1 MSSPDDNAAY
11 DQSVIRVY
19 LIGLESELETKLQ
32 DVRRIRQALEELNVK
47 DTRVREGTLV
57 RAFAEQFDR
66 MLITNRVVRETL
78 MQLRESTLLLLQR
91 LQTPPTSEV

>member
-11 DQSVIRVY
+11 DQSVLRVY
-19 LIGLESELETKLQ
+19 LIGLEGELETKLQ
-32 DVRRIRQALEELNVK
+32 DVRRIRQTLERLNVK

-78 MQLRESTLLLLQR
+78 MQLRQSTLLLLQR
-91 LQTPPTSEV
+91 LQTPPTSEP